1 MPILSVMAEEETT
14 SDTRLKLEEANY
26 FFDQMNANLDNPKY
40 FRFNLIAFVSA
51 GRSVTYVMQKQYKK
65 GEDDPFWKWYV
76 PNVRE
81 ALKNE
86 DVSAIFHNLRNKVL
100 KQKGNLSDDVL
111 TVVSNSVIIRYD
123 IIGSAPENEEEMTKR
138 NSERVSSSSTIYY
151 TTEAQELTKKYVWY
165 IVDIKDKA
173 KENRRYVIESC
184 QQYLQR
190 LRGLV
195 DECERQFGV

>member
-123 IIGSAPENEEEMTKR
+123 IIGSAPENEEEITKR